1 MAKGT
6 IALGQFR
13 GKVGGQVLRVVDG
26 KQVIQIYQ
34 PEVRNPDT
42 LPQQLQRA
50 AMRTL
55 GKLSRSFLS
64 TIKVGFGGV
73 YPASEFVKANISR
86 NSGAL
91 EIGSPSDVTI
101 NYSSLKLTN
110 GAAEGLIVVRSGIPT
125 WGSSQHL
132 TVSLPITEVDTADG
146 VDRDNIRI
154 RLVVYVPERGMSFLG
169 PATTIEGTS
178 VSVNVPS
185 SVDGMDAHAWVFAT
199 LAENSADGDA
209 YDQETLR
216 LPSIST
222 SAEYVGTGEIE

>member
-50 AMRTL
+50 AMRTA
-55 GKLSRSFLS
+55 GRLSRAFLS

-73 YPASEFVKANISR
+73 YPASMFVKANIGK
-86 NSGAL
+86 GAGA
-91 EIGSPSDVTI
+91 IDVVSPDDITV
-101 NYSSLKLTN
+101 NYAGLKLTN
-110 GAAEGLIVVRSGIPT
+110 GAAEGLIVVRYGQPT
-125 WGSSQHL
+125 WGSAQHL
-132 TVSLPITEVDTADG
+132 TVNLPITGIDTADG
-146 VDRDNIRI
+146 VARENIRL
-154 RLVVYVPERGMSFLG
+154 RLVVYVPERNMAFIS
-169 PATTIEGTS
+169 PATDID
-178 VSVNVPS
+178 VNSISCNMPS

-199 LAENSADGDA
+199 LAENSADPDA